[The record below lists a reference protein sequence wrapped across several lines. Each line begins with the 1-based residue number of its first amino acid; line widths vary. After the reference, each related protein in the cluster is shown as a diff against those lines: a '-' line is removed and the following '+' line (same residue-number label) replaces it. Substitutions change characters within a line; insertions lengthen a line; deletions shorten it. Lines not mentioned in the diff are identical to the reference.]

1 MGVPAFFRWLSI
13 RYPKVV
19 VDALTEADIELLE
32 NEFKAQPI
40 K

>member
-19 VDALTEADIELLE
+19 VDALTEADIELL
-32 NEFKAQPI
+32 
-40 K
+40 